1 MCCLKNEEETY
12 EDLNRRLPN
21 TGDYVTTPDGMKGEV
36 HSVNVLRQ
44 RVKVIV
50 EINGEKEIKDFQ
62 VEELKFKRRHHKD
75 KDKHEMTEEEKREM
89 KELERMERQDANGG
103 KSKLDDN

>member
-1 MCCLKNEEETY
+1 MCCLKHEEDTY
-12 EDLNRRLPN
+12 EELNKKLPN
-21 TGDYVTTPDGMKGEV
+21 PGDHVTTPEGDEGEV

-50 EINGEKEIKDFQ
+50 EENDEKEIKEYA
-62 VEELKFKRRHHKD
+62 VEELKFKRRHRREKVD
-75 KDKHEMTEEEKREM
+75 LSPEEL
-89 KELERMERQDANGG
+89 KELQRLEREDSKGG